1 MEDTW
6 IREFYN
12 ETDPEARLEILNDHK
27 LEDEIGLFMEKLWIA
42 RYGKRKP
49 KKDLFMGY
57 LMQMKSLSERNG
69 YMKLSMDYTCL
80 MPVKEALRS
89 RKFCFL
95 K

>member
-42 RYGKRKP
+42 RYGKSC
-49 KKDLFMGY
+49 L
-57 LMQMKSLSERNG
+57 L
-69 YMKLSMDYTCL
+69 YTS
-80 MPVKEALRS
+80 PSPRD
-89 RKFCFL
+89 
-95 K
+95 

>member
-57 LMQMKSLSERNG
+57 LMQMKV
-69 YMKLSMDYTCL
+69 CL
-80 MPVKEALRS
+80 KEMQWI
-89 RKFCFL
+89 
-95 K
+95 

>member
-42 RYGKRKP
+42 RYGK
-49 KKDLFMGY
+49 DE
-57 LMQMKSLSERNG
+57 KS
-69 YMKLSMDYTCL
+69 
-80 MPVKEALRS
+80 V
-89 RKFCFL
+89 
-95 K
+95 